1 MGLIFGI
8 KGFFDEGIN
17 YLQINV
23 ISTIVNYLIPV
34 YLRKISDEWGKKLG

>member
-8 KGFFDEGIN
+8 KGLFDEGII

-34 YLRKISDEWGKKLG
+34 YLRKISDE